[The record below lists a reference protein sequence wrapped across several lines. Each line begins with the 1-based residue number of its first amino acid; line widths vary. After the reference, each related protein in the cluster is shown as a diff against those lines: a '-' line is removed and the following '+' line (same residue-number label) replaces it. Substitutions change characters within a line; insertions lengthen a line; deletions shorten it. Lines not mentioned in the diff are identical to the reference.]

1 MTTLMESSIPPSESY
16 EPTDYHDAI
25 SCQDASLWKEA
36 IDAEITALRT
46 KNTWILAELPPD
58 RKAIKCMFVFKCK
71 PGYAGVEPRRK
82 VRLVAKGCSQISGID
97 FSETFAPVVKLDTFR
112 LVIAFSLKHKRK
124 ISLLDV
130 WVAFLNGDLNEEI
143 YMDQPEGY
151 VDSERP

>member
-1 MTTLMESSIPPSESY
+1 M
-16 EPTDYHDAI
+16 
-25 SCQDASLWKEA
+25 
-36 IDAEITALRT
+36 
-46 KNTWILAELPPD
+46 
-58 RKAIKCMFVFKCK
+58 
-71 PGYAGVEPRRK
+71 EPRKK
-82 VRLVAKGCSQISGID
+82 VRLVAKGCSQIPGID